1 MNETWLAH
9 HGIKG
14 QKWGV
19 RRYQNEDG
27 TLTAAGE
34 KRAAKQQ
41 LKSDLKQMRKDRRAM
56 TKEETKKHDLTKSI
70 NFNYLMTNLA
80 GSNNNPAGRTME
92 MQKFARDREVK
103 KIVDQKMSEKYG
115 QEKMESLRKSDKVLK
130 GAAWAAN
137 FMILAGAATVVGLT
151 AARDAKRLG

>member
-1 MNETWLAH
+1 MKGYLQH

-14 QKWGV
+14 QRWGV

-27 TLTAAGE
+27 TLTPAGE
-34 KRAAKQQ
+34 KHVAKQQ

-56 TKEETKKHDLTKSI
+56 TKEEIKKHDLTKSI

-80 GSNNNPAGRTME
+80 GSNNNPAGRMME

-103 KIVDQKMSEKYG
+103 QIVNQRMMEKYG
-115 QEKMESLRKSDKVLK
+115 SEKMSSLAKSDRVRE
-130 GAAWAAN
+130 GAAYAASLG
-137 FMILAGAATVVGLT
+137 ILAGSAVAVGLT
-151 AARDAKRLG
+151 AARDAKRWG